1 MRPACVPTGK
11 KKPQQTVTRADI
23 FVCLL
28 LSALHILFYLMH
40 IVYEVYTTVDPVYM
54 GEDIDMKISNLS
66 KRHIIVQEYRPR
78 PGRLWTTE
86 QRTSKQVWKGIWGPL
101 SSPPL
106 LPRIKRPTK
115 MPILRLESS
124 VPGRYP
130 RYPLMLVPEPICW
143 EFLLNVVDW
152 LIDFF

>member
-78 PGRLWTTE
+78 PGRL
-86 QRTSKQVWKGIWGPL
+86 
-101 SSPPL
+101 
-106 LPRIKRPTK
+106 
-115 MPILRLESS
+115 
-124 VPGRYP
+124 
-130 RYPLMLVPEPICW
+130 
-143 EFLLNVVDW
+143 
-152 LIDFF
+152 